1 MSITRST
8 SVISRSN
15 DHFEP
20 DQDLDPQAQRR
31 LRGHLE
37 QIDYIAYAA
46 NREVVGAAL
55 PAADARAFQRLAVAA
70 AHARARCQVGAA
82 LSASE
87 SGHPLT
93 AAQLD
98 QLADLRRSYQEMSE
112 AYEALRRLV
121 ERGYLSYGP
130 S

>member
-1 MSITRST
+1 MSATRST

-20 DQDLDPQAQRR
+20 EPDLDPQAQRR
-31 LRGHLE
+31 LRGHME

-55 PAADARAFQRLAVAA
+55 PAADASTFERLAVAA
-70 AHARARCQVGAA
+70 AQARSRWLAAA

-87 SGHPLT
+87 LGQPLT
-93 AAQLD
+93 ADQLD
-98 QLADLRRSYQEMSE
+98 QLADLRRAFQEMSE
-112 AYEALRRLV
+112 AYEGLRRLV
-121 ERGYLSYGP
+121 ERGYLNYGP
-130 S
+130 T

>member
-1 MSITRST
+1 MSATRST

-20 DQDLDPQAQRR
+20 AEDLDPQAQRR

-46 NREVVGAAL
+46 NREVVGVAL
-55 PAADARAFQRLAVAA
+55 RAADARTFQRLAVAA
-70 AHARARCQVGAA
+70 AQARARWVGAA

-87 SGHPLT
+87 SGQPLT
-93 AAQLD
+93 ATQLE
-98 QLADLRRSYQEMSE
+98 QLADLRRSFQEMSD
-112 AYEALRRLV
+112 AYEGLRRLV
-121 ERGYLSYGP
+121 ERGYLTYGP
-130 S
+130 N